1 MGDTLKD
8 RVAIITGSG
17 QGIGRAIA
25 LAMASEGAKVMTNN
39 RWPGTPGGDAESTA
53 KEIKEIGGQALPF
66 FGDVS
71 SFTKA
76 EELIK
81 KTENEFGRLDILV
94 NNAGAVAAS
103 PLWEMSE
110 KDWNTVLDS
119 HLKGTFNCTR
129 HACTLMIQQGWG
141 RVLNVTSVLRFGIQ
155 GHCSYSAAKAGI
167 VGLTRAMAM
176 ELGEYGITCNVFSP
190 IATTRQNQSE
200 GVRVRR
206 QRMFEAGLMNRKRY
220 EELTNAS
227 SPDVIP
233 PLLIYICTD
242 EAASINGIVFHIA
255 DGEIAVSTETEAT
268 NAIHKA
274 GGLWTIEELIKLIP
288 TEVLIPD
295 TES

>member
-1 MGDTLKD
+1 MNDTLKD

-25 LAMASEGAKVMTNN
+25 LAMAREGAKVVTNN
-39 RWPGTPGGDAESTA
+39 RWPSTSGGDAESTA
-53 KEIKEIGGQALPF
+53 KEIREIGGQALPF

-81 KTENEFGRLDILV
+81 RTVNEFGRVDILV

-103 PLWEMSE
+103 PVWDMSE

-119 HLKGTFNCTR
+119 HLKGAFNCTR
-129 HACTLMIQQGWG
+129 HSCTLMIRQGWG
-141 RVLNVTSVLRFGIQ
+141 RVLNVTSVHRFGIQ

-167 VGLTRAMAM
+167 IGLTRAMAM
-176 ELGEYGITCNVFSP
+176 DLGEYGITCNAYSP
-190 IATTRQNQSE
+190 IAATRQNMSE

-206 QRMFEAGLMNRKRY
+206 RRMFEAGLMNRKRY
-220 EELTNAS
+220 EELTTAS
-227 SPDVIP
+227 SPEVIP
-233 PLLIYICTD
+233 PLLVYLCTD
-242 EAASINGIVFHIA
+242 EAASINGKVFHIA
-255 DGEIAVSTETEAT
+255 DGEIAVSTETEAM

-274 GGLWTIEELIKLIP
+274 EGLWTIEELIELIP
-288 TEVLIPD
+288 TVVLMPN
-295 TES
+295 TEG